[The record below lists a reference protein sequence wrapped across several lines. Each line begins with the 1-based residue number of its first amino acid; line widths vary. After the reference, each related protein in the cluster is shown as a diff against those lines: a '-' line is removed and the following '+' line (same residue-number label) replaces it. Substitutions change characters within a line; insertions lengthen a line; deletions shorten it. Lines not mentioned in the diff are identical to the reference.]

1 MKRHR
6 HPISESEHEAVGTEH
21 SLDRVIDTLTA
32 RFPALGR
39 DTIADCVFATH
50 ARLQRNAT
58 IDSHLTALTQ
68 RQAGDALARRSGGP
82 ESVSGPI

>member
-21 SLDRVIDTLTA
+21 SLDRVIETLTA

>member
-1 MKRHR
+1 M
-6 HPISESEHEAVGTEH
+6 GTEH
-21 SLDRVIDTLTA
+21 SLDRVIETLTA